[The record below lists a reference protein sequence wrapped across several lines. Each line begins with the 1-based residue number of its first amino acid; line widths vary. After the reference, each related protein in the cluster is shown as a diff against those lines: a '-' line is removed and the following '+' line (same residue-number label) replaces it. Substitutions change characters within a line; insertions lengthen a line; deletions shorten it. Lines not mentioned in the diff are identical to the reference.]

1 MEMSEKWLEEKERK
15 IVDSLKEMRQFKD
28 FPNVL
33 FTIANKHF
41 SYDDAAAIFIHLAIS
56 CLGRGVESDKV
67 LVSWGLIQGFDSEEL
82 LVKERYEKYIELSG
96 YDKTESNLSKQVT
109 NLYYKSIAKYIINLM
124 GTENVW
130 QAFVKE
136 ASERYS
142 GKDRLPALHFLEPP
156 KEQKEPVEESIPQT
170 PPALPPV
177 PQSQKRKRMTKYERV
192 QQRYKKYGPPKPC
205 TKKEIV
211 GITAVVI
218 FAIILITAIGM
229 INQNSVNEALASR
242 AANSSDST
250 DYLLSRLQQD
260 ILVQEYK
267 EAQLDEVKVRA
278 ENGDAEAQ
286 YIIGAEYYFNYE
298 YEKATEWLLLSAEQD
313 YASAQVML
321 CYQYVCGD
329 GVKMDYDKA
338 LFWALRAAE
347 QGNDLGQTLAG
358 CCYNFGWGTDV
369 NCEEAAKWYRTAA
382 EQNEALALNN
392 LGSLYFNGSGT
403 EQSYSEALRLFKLS
417 YDRDCSIAAYNIACM
432 YQSGVGVEKDH
443 DLAMEWLH
451 LSAEGGYAPAQAVL
465 DLYE

>member
-1 MEMSEKWLEEKERK
+1 MPGSKNIDLTVEDIVELFQKIRKHNQYSTAVIKIAGRSFSTKE
-15 IVDSLKEMRQFKD
+15 SQ
-28 FPNVL
+28 
-33 FTIANKHF
+33 
-41 SYDDAAAIFIHLAIS
+41 AILIHLAKS
-56 CLGRGVESDKV
+56 SLDLPAAEDLVLASWALLRGFELDKYPHLKV
-67 LVSWGLIQGFDSEEL
+67 RREAYKRATNHSS
-82 LVKERYEKYIELSG
+82 
-96 YDKTESNLSKQVT
+96 KTES
-109 NLYYKSIAKYIINLM
+109 LYKLEDKYYLQISEHCIEL
-124 GTENVW
+124 
-130 QAFVKE
+130 VKNE
-136 ASERYS
+136 ETLNTFIEVALAQYA
-142 GKDRLPALHFLEPP
+142 GDNQFPAPHFLEPP

-218 FAIILITAIGM
+218 FAIILITVIGM
-229 INQNSVNEALASR
+229 INQNSVNEALAFR

-260 ILVQEYK
+260 ILVQEHK
-267 EAQLDEVKVRA
+267 EEQLDEVKIRA

-286 YIIGAEYYFNYE
+286 YIIGAEYYFNHE
-298 YEKATEWLLLSAEQD
+298 YEKAAEWLLLSAEQD

-321 CYQYVCGD
+321 CYQYVRGD

-347 QGNDLGQTLAG
+347 QGNDFGQTLAG

-369 NCEEAAKWYRTAA
+369 NYEEAAKWYRTAA

-417 YDRDCSIAAYNIACM
+417 YDRDCSSAAYNIACM